1 MQLASSTTNL
11 GLAMSDSSHHDDDGK
26 TLILSIKEDV
36 INFKQKSEEVLQS
49 IAFRAMIFFQIIA
62 YGSYS
67 ILVHLCEEN
76 NVITFSSTTMNFI
89 VEFVKLSFSLFGVI
103 YSSATSTIDFS
114 LSLKQCIGW
123 FRQSL
128 PYAIPGILYFINNNL
143 AVHMQVYMDPASY
156 QILAN
161 FKIFTTAILYRLLI
175 KHKLTR
181 QQWFAL
187 SLLFFGGVAYSLGT
201 IKNSSVM
208 SKRSSASSTHMREMY
223 IHPYGIPMIGIYC
236 TLSGLAGVY
245 NEYILKKHYNESL
258 HVQNMFLYCYGTI
271 LNFIPAIGA
280 AILSS
285 HTTRSFNPFRGFSFY
300 TWLIVLTQALNGLF
314 MSL

>member
-11 GLAMSDSSHHDDDGK
+11 GLAMADSPHHDDAGK

-36 INFKQKSEEVLQS
+36 INLKQKSEEVLQS

-76 NVITFSSTTMNFI
+76 HAIAFSSTAMNFI
-89 VEFVKLSFSLFGVI
+89 LEFVKLCFSFIGVI
-103 YSSATSTIDFS
+103 YSSTTIKFS
-114 LSLKQCIGW
+114 PDLPQYVAW

-128 PYAIPGILYFINNNL
+128 PYSMPAILYFINNNL
-143 AVHMQVYMDPASY
+143 AVHMQLYMDPASY

-175 KHKLTR
+175 KHKLSR

-187 SLLFFGGVAYSLGT
+187 SLLFFGGLAYSIGT
-201 IKNSSVM
+201 IKNSSLT
-208 SKRSSASSTHMREMY
+208 SKRSTTSSTQMREMY
-223 IHPYGIPMIGIYC
+223 IHPFGIPMIGIYC

-245 NEYILKKHYNESL
+245 NEYILKKHYSESL
-258 HVQNMFLYCYGTI
+258 HLQNLFLYSYGTI
-271 LNFIPAIGA
+271 LNLIPAMGS
-280 AILSS
+280 AIVAL
-285 HTTRSFNPFRGFSFY
+285 HTTRSFNPLRGFSFY
-300 TWLIVLTQALNGLF
+300 TCY
-314 MSL
+314 